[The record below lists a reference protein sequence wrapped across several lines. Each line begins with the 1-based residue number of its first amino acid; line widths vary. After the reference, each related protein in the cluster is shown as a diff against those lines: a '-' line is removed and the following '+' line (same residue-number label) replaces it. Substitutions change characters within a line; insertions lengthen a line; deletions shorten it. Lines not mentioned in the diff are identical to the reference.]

1 MMAQKHQKKF
11 WWNYFCIFECLLTL
25 ECLLMST
32 NSLDSSRSYER
43 LLENQKTGGSR
54 ELFLPENNFQTS
66 STVSFPKKIQISEVW
81 KTTRDMKFKYEF
93 FCTCP
98 STYELNIM

>member
-54 ELFLPENNFQTS
+54 ELFLPENDFQTS
-66 STVSFPKKIQISEVW
+66 SAVNFPKKKHPDFGGLENNQRNEIQ
-81 KTTRDMKFKYEF
+81 T
-93 FCTCP
+93 
-98 STYELNIM
+98 